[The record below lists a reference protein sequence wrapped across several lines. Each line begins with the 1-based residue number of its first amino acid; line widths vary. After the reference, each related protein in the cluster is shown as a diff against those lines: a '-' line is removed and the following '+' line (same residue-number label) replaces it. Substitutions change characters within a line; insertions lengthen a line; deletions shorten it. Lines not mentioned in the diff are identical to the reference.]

1 MKIIN
6 SDYIEQFL
14 ERTFKPH
21 FIVLLLSI
29 ILEVSFPV
37 QLIIQI
43 MEGDINVSIEIKR
56 IYKSPRNP
64 LESPK
69 LEQKRYR
76 KKTANPQSAHV
87 GFKTT
92 TFTLDSKTSVI
103 EKAA

>member
-56 IYKSPRNP
+56 IHKSPGTHSKAQNWNKNDIVRKPPIRN
-64 LESPK
+64 L
-69 LEQKRYR
+69 LMW
-76 KKTANPQSAHV
+76 
-87 GFKTT
+87 
-92 TFTLDSKTSVI
+92 DSKRRLLL
-103 EKAA
+103 

>member
-56 IYKSPRNP
+56 IHKSTRNP

-69 LEQKRYR
+69 LEHNKKRR
-76 KKTANPQSAHV
+76 LSHK
-87 GFKTT
+87 
-92 TFTLDSKTSVI
+92 
-103 EKAA
+103 

>member
-1 MKIIN
+1 MKILN

-43 MEGDINVSIEIKR
+43 MEGDINMSIEIKGFTR
-56 IYKSPRNP
+56 VPGTHSKAQNWNKNEHIIY
-64 LESPK
+64 L
-69 LEQKRYR
+69 
-76 KKTANPQSAHV
+76 A
-87 GFKTT
+87 
-92 TFTLDSKTSVI
+92 
-103 EKAA
+103 